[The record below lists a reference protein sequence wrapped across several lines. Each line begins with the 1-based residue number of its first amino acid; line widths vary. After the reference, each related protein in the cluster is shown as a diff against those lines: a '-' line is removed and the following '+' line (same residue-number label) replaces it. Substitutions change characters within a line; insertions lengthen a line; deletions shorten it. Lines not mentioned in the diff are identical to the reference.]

1 MSHIT
6 NPHFTEQEKM
16 LLEFILQYDF
26 DEKALAVTRLNR
38 LKAEEIVRDVTPY
51 YHIMEFRTPDMP
63 EGYDGMREVMHLQVA
78 RVGIPTIFN
87 LYQRR
92 GQVFEHEIFRADSS
106 ALDLK
111 KELQGEV
118 LIHKP

>member
-1 MSHIT
+1 MLHIT
-6 NPHFTEQEKM
+6 NPHFTEQEKT

-26 DEKALAVTRLNR
+26 AEKELAVTRLNS
-38 LKAEEIVRDVTPY
+38 LKAEEIIRDVTPY

-63 EGYDGMREVMHLQVA
+63 EGYDGMREVMHLQVT
-78 RVGIPTIFN
+78 RDGIPTIFN

-92 GQVFEHEIFRADSS
+92 EQVFEYEIFRADSS

-118 LIHKP
+118 TLHKP